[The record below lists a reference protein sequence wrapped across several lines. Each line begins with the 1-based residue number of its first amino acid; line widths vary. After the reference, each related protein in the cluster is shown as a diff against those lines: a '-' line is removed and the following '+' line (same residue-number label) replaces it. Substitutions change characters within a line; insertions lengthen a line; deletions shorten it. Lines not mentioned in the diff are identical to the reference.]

1 MLPQHEGS
9 MFHATFILP
18 TRMRHIVALVT
29 AVVFATALPVRAD
42 GSHIDLEQRFTPEQ
56 MHATGLDTLSAGQLA
71 LLNRLLREGTART
84 VATARAEAK
93 VDAGTERAAG
103 PARLA
108 GLDDGP
114 ITSRAE
120 GRIDGWAPGT
130 VFTLANGQQWKVLKG
145 EVRLRQP
152 LDAPEVIVVPGVAG
166 RWFLQVVEDMPKAR
180 VYRID

>member
-1 MLPQHEGS
+1 MHSQHDGS

-18 TRMRHIVALVT
+18 TRMRHITIFLS
-29 AVVFATALPVRAD
+29 VVVLAIALPVRAD
-42 GSHIDLEQRFTPEQ
+42 DGHVDLEQRFTPEQ
-56 MHATGLDTLSAGQLA
+56 MHATGLDTLSRDQLA
-71 LLNRLLREGTART
+71 LLNRLLREDTAKA
-84 VATARAEAK
+84 VASVRAEAK
-93 VDAGTERAAG
+93 ADAGSERAAG

-120 GRIDGWAPGT
+120 GRIEGWAPGT

-145 EVRLRQP
+145 EVKLRQP
-152 LDAPEVIVVPGVAG
+152 LDAPEVTVVPGIAG
-166 RWFLQVVEDMPKAR
+166 RWFLEVVEDMPKAR